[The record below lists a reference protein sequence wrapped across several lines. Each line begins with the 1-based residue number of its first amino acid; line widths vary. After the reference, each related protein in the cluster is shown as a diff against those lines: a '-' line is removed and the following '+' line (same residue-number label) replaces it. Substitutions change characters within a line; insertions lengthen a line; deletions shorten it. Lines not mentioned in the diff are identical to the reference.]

1 MSLQRMAVC
10 HTLPG
15 VSPTHRYTFW
25 IDDAQ
30 EAALKELIERP
41 GEESAV
47 SFHLRQAIREV
58 FGAEGRHDEGG
69 AQAGCNP
76 QAPLTARPGVS
87 RPNGC

>member
-30 EAALKELIERP
+30 EAALKELIQRP
-41 GEESAV
+41 GEETAV
-47 SFHLRQAIREV
+47 SFHLRQAIREYLERKGV
-58 FGAEGRHDEGG
+58 TMKAERKR
-69 AQAGCNP
+69 AV
-76 QAPLTARPGVS
+76 TRKRP
-87 RPNGC
+87 

>member
-41 GEESAV
+41 GEETAV
-47 SFHLRQAIREV
+47 SFHLRQAIREYLERKGV
-58 FGAEGRHDEGG
+58 TMKAERKR
-69 AQAGCNP
+69 AV
-76 QAPLTARPGVS
+76 TRKRS
-87 RPNGC
+87 

>member
-30 EAALKELIERP
+30 EAALKQLIERP
-41 GEESAV
+41 GEESSV
-47 SFHLRQAIREV
+47 SFHLRQAIREYLERKGV
-58 FGAEGRHDEGG
+58 TMKAERKR
-69 AQAGCNP
+69 AA
-76 QAPLTARPGVS
+76 TRRRS
-87 RPNGC
+87 

>member
-1 MSLQRMAVC
+1 MEGQSADLTRIANC
-10 HTLPG
+10 HTLSG

-47 SFHLRQAIREV
+47 SFHLRQAIREYLV
-58 FGAEGRHDEGG
+58 RKGVTIKAERKRV
-69 AQAGCNP
+69 A
-76 QAPLTARPGVS
+76 ARK
-87 RPNGC
+87 RP

>member
-1 MSLQRMAVC
+1 
-10 HTLPG
+10 

-47 SFHLRQAIREV
+47 SFHLRQAIREYLERKGV
-58 FGAEGRHDEGG
+58 TMKAERQRV
-69 AQAGCNP
+69 A
-76 QAPLTARPGVS
+76 ARK
-87 RPNGC
+87 RP